1 MLPREFRRRSDAY
14 EKRAQT
20 GFVNDVN
27 AVGFAVHQAVNLAFG
42 GKAWEWQKG
51 PQEGKQK
58 IANLE
63 ERERAVLARL
73 EERKRRKK
81 ANG

>member
-14 EKRAQT
+14 EKRVQT

-51 PQEGKQK
+51 SQEGRQK